1 VNDSA
6 NSFAAEDTIDLRAIV
21 ARLWPKRRWIGASGI
36 VFAALFAALAFLMT
50 PIYRSSVVF
59 VPANAGHASISN
71 VLNGPLGGTLGG
83 LASLAGFN
91 FESSVTETQ
100 EALAVLKSRQFTE
113 AFIDDWH
120 LMPELFR
127 QSWDAQRQQWKA
139 NVRVPT
145 KAQAYKYF
153 NKSIRSIV
161 EDRKTGLITLQID
174 WRDRTEA
181 TQWANELLRRLNEE
195 MRTRAIRRADAAIA
209 YLEKESNATNV
220 VATRDAIS
228 RLIEAEMKQ
237 RMVASVSD
245 EYAFRVVDKAM
256 APDKDDVLKPKK
268 IVLLLTGMVLGM
280 LIGIA
285 VVLRIEALGSKSPPL
300 RTRV

>member
-1 VNDSA
+1 VNDTA
-6 NSFAAEDTIDLRAIV
+6 NSFAAADTIDQRTIV
-21 ARLWPKRRWIGASGI
+21 ARLWPKRRWIAASVI
-36 VFAALFAALAFLMT
+36 VFAGLFVALAFLMT

-59 VPANAGHASISN
+59 VPANTERANISN

-91 FESSVTETQ
+91 FEPSVTETQ

-113 AFIDDWH
+113 VFIDDWH

-127 QSWDAQRQQWKA
+127 ASWDPQRQSWKA

-145 KAQAYKYF
+145 KAQAYKFF

-174 WRDRTEA
+174 WRDRTEG
-181 TQWANELLRRLNEE
+181 TRWANELLRRLNEE

-209 YLEKESNATNV
+209 FLEKESNATNV
-220 VATRDAIS
+220 VATREAIS
-228 RLIEAEMKQ
+228 RLIEVEMKQ
-237 RMVASVSD
+237 RTVANVSD

-256 APDKDDVLKPKK
+256 APDKDDVFSPKK
-268 IVLLLTGMVLGM
+268 IVMLAIGMALGM
-280 LIGIA
+280 LIGSA
-285 VVLRIEALGSKSPPL
+285 VVLIIEARG
-300 RTRV
+300 RRAT

>member
-1 VNDSA
+1 MNDTA
-6 NSFAAEDTIDLRAIV
+6 NSFAAEDTVDRRTIV
-21 ARLWPKRRWIGASGI
+21 ARLWPKRRWIAASVV
-36 VFAALFAALAFLMT
+36 VFAGLFVALAFLMT

-59 VPANAGHASISN
+59 VPANTERANISN

-91 FESSVTETQ
+91 FEPSVTETQ

-113 AFIDDWH
+113 VFIDDWH

-127 QSWDAQRQQWKA
+127 ESWDAQRQQWKA

-145 KAQAYKYF
+145 KARAYKYF

-161 EDRKTGLITLQID
+161 EDRKTGLFTLQID

-181 TQWANELLRRLNEE
+181 TRWANELMRRLNEE

-209 YLEKESNATNV
+209 FLEKESNATNV
-220 VATRDAIS
+220 VATREAIS
-228 RLIEAEMKQ
+228 RLIEVEMKQ
-237 RMVASVSD
+237 RTVANVSD

-256 APDKDDVLKPKK
+256 PPDKDDVLRPKK
-268 IVLLLTGMVLGM
+268 IVMLAIGMALGM
-280 LIGIA
+280 LIGSA
-285 VVLRIEALGSKSPPL
+285 VVLSIEALRPRGVID
-300 RTRV
+300 T